1 MRDSRRPDDALGS
14 DTSPIRPEWAVTAL
28 DPGGTWPR
36 PANRSPT
43 ICGGT
48 PWSSGAGL
56 VAALSV
62 RRARPTPAFT
72 NRTSF
77 VSPSWFVL
85 PRADG
90 DEDSVGGVGDV
101 APAEDAHL
109 APPHTRYEDEP
120 RDHGVE
126 ADTLEGHLVGLG
138 AAALADA
145 PVRPRESQVRTRTVG
160 NTGSCRKP
168 RGAAG
173 PAR

>member
-1 MRDSRRPDDALGS
+1 MATRGCGFLPRHFASTPTPRS
-14 DTSPIRPEWAVTAL
+14 DRPEWAVMAL

-43 ICGGT
+43 ICGESGT

-77 VSPSWFVL
+77 GLAPLARFAA
-85 PRADG
+85 ADG

-109 APPHTRYEDEP
+109 APPHNP
-120 RDHGVE
+120 
-126 ADTLEGHLVGLG
+126 L
-138 AAALADA
+138 
-145 PVRPRESQVRTRTVG
+145 
-160 NTGSCRKP
+160 
-168 RGAAG
+168 
-173 PAR
+173 